1 MGKRSRFTIT
11 FAILFSVLSTCAA
24 QCSCSDS
31 DWIFESNDTESNI
44 TLATEL
50 IRRQSEQSIL
60 DYRLPTALIPIHY
73 DLELQPYLTF
83 PNFTF
88 DGEVIIWCECR
99 ERTDQIIVHSRNLDI
114 TYIALVMPNGDQGPN
129 ITNVTTDYLRDFLI
143 IDLAEGL
150 EVGDVYGIQISF
162 NGLHSK
168 YPFKDF
174 IVAFYHMDNETR
186 FLAITQFEPISARTA
201 FPCFDEPQLKAT
213 FNITVVR
220 LQNMTSLSNM
230 PLSESEPR
238 DDVWIAD
245 YFEKSPKM
253 STYIVAIAVSD
264 FDFVEKQVGNT
275 TIRIWVRPNAI
286 NQTKLA
292 LETVGPLL
300 NYMEEYLDIPYSLPK
315 LDIIGIPNV
324 NYGAMENW
332 GLITFDEKNL
342 LYLNNTPNRA
352 QKYFTVSSF
361 LAHEIAHQVQVNLNF
376 TIRFVFFELSQ
387 METDFRSHRVS
398 LGSLTQNEIRSKIF
412 TRITYVKGAILIR
425 MMEKLGGVKVL
436 KNGLKNYLRSNT
448 YGNVNR
454 NDLWYFIS
462 QALKDA
468 QIEDINVKEIMD
480 TWVLQQGLPIVTVT
494 RNYVDNTAF
503 VRQRVFQDK
512 RSRVNFNSTSKWA
525 IPLMFSTKAMNSFD
539 VKPQKWMHEE
549 DYVQF
554 TSADGIPSPHEW
566 VLFNPSIH
574 GYYVVN
580 YDNRNWKL
588 LLNQLITDHTK
599 LPPLVRVYLVQTL
612 HLLKRNDLIPHHLA
626 YSVLEYIR
634 NERNEQILS
643 VGLQATMDLLRIFKP
658 TPHYPLF
665 RKYLLYVILPIWKH
679 VQSTPK
685 PESGLSY
692 FQQLIYKLACIAG
705 VKECIEE
712 VGNKVFSP
720 TGESID
726 EERCLDDITVCALM
740 RDIRAEK
747 WEELWSLRNNLTR
760 NYTSFL
766 ILKSYSCTENPYLL
780 YNRQLALRIFKEN
793 LMEISKWSNAEYI
806 IHALSNTAITQQ
818 DVDEITA
825 IISCI
830 PQKYIMGKEAD
841 YRNYI
846 TTAQEEIET
855 RRNTI
860 SVNYKWLKRAAD
872 NLPSNYEDEYDAQL

>member
-1 MGKRSRFTIT
+1 YSNSKNGQKIT
-11 FAILFSVLSTCAA
+11 FYHYLCYSFSVLSTCAA

-264 FDFVEKQVGNT
+264 FDYVEKQVGNT
-275 TIRIWVRPNAI
+275 TITRFALPCIIRIWVRPNAI

-361 LAHEIAHQVQVNLNF
+361 LAHEIAHQWFGNLVTMEWWNDIWLNEGLSTYF
-376 TIRFVFFELSQ
+376 ADEMYTEIIKEHLDGFEFYYSFRFFELSQ

-462 QALKDA
+462 
-468 QIEDINVKEIMD
+468 
-480 TWVLQQGLPIVTVT
+480 
-494 RNYVDNTAF
+494 
-503 VRQRVFQDK
+503 
-512 RSRVNFNSTSKWA
+512 
-525 IPLMFSTKAMNSFD
+525 
-539 VKPQKWMHEE
+539 
-549 DYVQF
+549 
-554 TSADGIPSPHEW
+554 
-566 VLFNPSIH
+566 
-574 GYYVVN
+574 
-580 YDNRNWKL
+580 
-588 LLNQLITDHTK
+588 
-599 LPPLVRVYLVQTL
+599 
-612 HLLKRNDLIPHHLA
+612 
-626 YSVLEYIR
+626 
-634 NERNEQILS
+634 
-643 VGLQATMDLLRIFKP
+643 
-658 TPHYPLF
+658 
-665 RKYLLYVILPIWKH
+665 
-679 VQSTPK
+679 
-685 PESGLSY
+685 
-692 FQQLIYKLACIAG
+692 
-705 VKECIEE
+705 
-712 VGNKVFSP
+712 
-720 TGESID
+720 
-726 EERCLDDITVCALM
+726 
-740 RDIRAEK
+740 
-747 WEELWSLRNNLTR
+747 
-760 NYTSFL
+760 
-766 ILKSYSCTENPYLL
+766 
-780 YNRQLALRIFKEN
+780 
-793 LMEISKWSNAEYI
+793 
-806 IHALSNTAITQQ
+806 
-818 DVDEITA
+818 
-825 IISCI
+825 
-830 PQKYIMGKEAD
+830 
-841 YRNYI
+841 
-846 TTAQEEIET
+846 
-855 RRNTI
+855 
-860 SVNYKWLKRAAD
+860 
-872 NLPSNYEDEYDAQL
+872 